1 MELWLCDLT
10 HDNEIIASDTM
21 PTNIGYIASY
31 LKSNSK
37 YHPLKQLMFEN
48 DRIGYYDNTGKDIVA
63 RQHFLPTKLQQSGLC
78 YMYAIFLKRMK
89 NTSPM
94 LY

>member
-48 DRIGYYDNTGKDIVA
+48 DR
-63 RQHFLPTKLQQSGLC
+63 
-78 YMYAIFLKRMK
+78 
-89 NTSPM
+89 
-94 LY
+94 